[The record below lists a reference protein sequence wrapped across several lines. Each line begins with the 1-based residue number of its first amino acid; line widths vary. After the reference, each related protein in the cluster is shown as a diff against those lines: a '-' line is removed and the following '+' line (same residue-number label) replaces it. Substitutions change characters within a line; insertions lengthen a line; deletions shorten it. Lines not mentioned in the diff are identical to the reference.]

1 MNQMIMFSVASS
13 AVNFGLNTEVSC
25 EGLLGGG
32 LNYFETSQ

>member
-32 LNYFETSQ
+32 G

>member
-32 LNYFETSQ
+32 GVKLF